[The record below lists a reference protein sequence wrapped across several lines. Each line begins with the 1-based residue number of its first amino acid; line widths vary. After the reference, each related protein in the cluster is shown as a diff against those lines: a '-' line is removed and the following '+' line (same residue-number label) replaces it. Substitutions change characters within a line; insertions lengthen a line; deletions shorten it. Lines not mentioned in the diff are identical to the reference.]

1 MRLFSSER
9 GAALLMVVLIVAL
22 LTAVIVDF
30 SFQTRLDARLAANV
44 RDNTIAAA
52 IARSGYEAALS
63 LVLDD
68 TDIEEAEGATLTG
81 TGTSAVS
88 ELLQGQRDKAAGGA
102 AGIDSLQ
109 ESWARMDLLEI
120 PLAPNQE
127 LRVEVTD
134 LSGRINLNAIISRS
148 EAGTEKLNQ
157 PLFEQLVTLIEQA
170 RDEIE
175 GEGAPGADDLSAED
189 VAYAIADWVD
199 ADEVRLS
206 DGSFEDQYY
215 NSLPQAYSSKNGP
228 FDSAAELQLVQGVD
242 DALYAALADAVT
254 VYPFTGGGQINV
266 NTAPEGV
273 LRSIRYRENQATA
286 SPEPLSDDSIERI
299 LEARQAGLAIAS
311 KKEFQELL
319 GLEPTSAITPDLVF
333 ASNFF
338 MIRAAGRV
346 DESTARLEVV
356 VERGEGPPRV
366 LYWRSE

>member
-1 MRLFSSER
+1 VDAS
-9 GAALLMVVLIVAL
+9 AALKW
-22 LTAVIVDF
+22 VIEE
-30 SFQTRLDARLAANV
+30 
-44 RDNTIAAA
+44 
-52 IARSGYEAALS
+52 SGSEAALKLLEGEALFAPDFLLVEVANVLWS
-63 LVLDD
+63 KGRRGVLTREQVEIAYEAVASAPLVLVPLGEL
-68 TDIEEAEGATLTG
+68 IPAARTL
-81 TGTSAVS
+81 AFA
-88 ELLQGQRDKAAGGA
+88 LD
-102 AGIDSLQ
+102 
-109 ESWARMDLLEI
+109 
-120 PLAPNQE
+120 
-127 LRVEVTD
+127 VT
-134 LSGRINLNAIISRS
+134 
-148 EAGTEKLNQ
+148 
-157 PLFEQLVTLIEQA
+157 V
-170 RDEIE
+170 
-175 GEGAPGADDLSAED
+175 
-189 VAYAIADWVD
+189 Y
-199 ADEVRLS
+199 
-206 DGSFEDQYY
+206 
-215 NSLPQAYSSKNGP
+215 
-228 FDSAAELQLVQGVD
+228 

-311 KKEFQELL
+311 KMEFLELL